1 MRMGVRPS
9 ARQLAARER
18 HAAISRAAWRRAEA
32 VRAVMLAP
40 ECAATECGAR
50 VAQRGHLMCRDHW
63 LSLPLELRLVILRS
77 QAAGHVRS
85 YQDAVTAAVD
95 LIDNGRVG
103 L

>member
-1 MRMGVRPS
+1 
-9 ARQLAARER
+9 
-18 HAAISRAAWRRAEA
+18 
-32 VRAVMLAP
+32 MLAP
-40 ECAATECGAR
+40 ECAASACGER

-95 LIDNGRVG
+95 LIDSGRFG